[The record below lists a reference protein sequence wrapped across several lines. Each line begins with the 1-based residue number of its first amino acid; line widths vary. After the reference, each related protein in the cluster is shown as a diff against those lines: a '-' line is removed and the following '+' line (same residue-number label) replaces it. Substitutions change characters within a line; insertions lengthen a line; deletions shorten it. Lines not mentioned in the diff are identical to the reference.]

1 MPANK
6 YRVYSDAEEEHLNAF
21 CQENHITR
29 IGDEYYFE
37 IRDQKYRISR
47 YVVKPSK
54 ELVFKSGSYSEHK
67 PMIYIKARR
76 ADVERIYLTL
86 KNGTDEEIEE
96 ILNPKPKPK
105 AKQQNVSKKAVE
117 PSKQENLLDMLL
129 NFKR

>member
-1 MPANK
+1 MSANK
-6 YRVYSDAEEEHLNAF
+6 YRVYSDAEEEHLNTF

-29 IGDEYYFE
+29 NGDEYYFE
-37 IRDQKYRISR
+37 IRGQKYRISR
-47 YVVKPSK
+47 YVVKASK

-86 KNGTDEEIEE
+86 KNGTEEEIEE
-96 ILNPKPKPK
+96 ILNPKKP
-105 AKQQNVSKKAVE
+105 QQNVSKETVE
-117 PSKQENLLDMLL
+117 PQKQENLLDMLL